1 MSISLVHLRIELSK
15 NHKLST
21 DIEYSG
27 KKVSVDLSI
36 LIGDTSCIV
45 ISNNC
50 YVCTTIT
57 VMCVST
63 HITVIDIT
71 TSCMSYSIESQS

>member
-27 KKVSVDLSI
+27 KKVSVDLIIIIIITLFIEGNKFSEI
-36 LIGDTSCIV
+36 TLFCHLALR
-45 ISNNC
+45 
-50 YVCTTIT
+50 TI
-57 VMCVST
+57 
-63 HITVIDIT
+63 HIKALKTFKT
-71 TSCMSYSIESQS
+71 F